1 MMLMEAYR
9 RSFLV
14 ADVQMRGVMESK
26 GKVFVRWMLGA
37 QRAGPRPDGAAVS
50 RDVANDDGDGE
61 GGKKTAGDA
70 AGWPELD
77 GWMDGWMNQSINRSH
92 SLTHSEMDAAA
103 RCVCTA
109 PRCAAPPM
117 PAHAHRLEERTP
129 APQTRRI
136 GNRRREAE
144 QRVSPVLK
152 LETKRRVCL
161 LSR

>member
-77 GWMDGWMNQSINRSH
+77 GWMWMDESINQSI
-92 SLTHSEMDAAA
+92 SLTHSLGDGCSSEVCVHSAAL
-103 RCVCTA
+103 RCTA
-109 PRCAAPPM
+109 NACPRAPPRGKDTRPPD
-117 PAHAHRLEERTP
+117 PA
-129 APQTRRI
+129 
-136 GNRRREAE
+136 NW
-144 QRVSPVLK
+144 
-152 LETKRRVCL
+152 
-161 LSR
+161 